1 MKDEWKAYV
10 KNQIK
15 VESIR
20 LKLLRARF
28 DSSGDLKPNK
38 AREYVNRHF
47 PNLLKMFYDKGGYR

>member
-1 MKDEWKAYV
+1 MKDEWKAYIN
-10 KNQIK
+10 NQIK

-28 DSSGDLKPNK
+28 DSSGELKPNK

-47 PNLLKMFYDKGGYR
+47 PNLFKAFKEGGIND